1 MSTIAS
7 PRDPPRRTPTNSNR
21 PSFETSR
28 SALASPVLTQ
38 GPTQPPGPP
47 QQQQRKTSNRAALR
61 EYYNL
66 RASAPRIEIPD
77 SEVPATEIDAP
88 DFNADEYVAK
98 VVEKSSLEELL
109 RLYTRVVGE
118 VRALDA
124 EKKALVYDNYSKLIT
139 ATETIRK
146 MRANMDPLNPMASTL
161 DPAIAQ
167 IYSQA
172 SSIRD
177 ALRETVPSPDSVEGK
192 KRDAAT
198 RQQRTRELA
207 VQVLATPERLRALV
221 SEGKIAQARK
231 EWVMPRKLLESWKEK
246 GLGGSDV
253 EECIEEGDE
262 AMRPLDNKSSASS
275 PRISRDER
283 LSRDERRSRDSL
295 SAFSFKLQQLLA
307 HGKLRKRENSC
318 SARFPSSPLARAL
331 PLASPKRFCS
341 CHSSNN
347 SSLKMADNGA
357 WGAWQVESST
367 FTKTVVAA
375 MQKLYPEEIADK
387 SWDNVGLLVGNSE
400 IDAEKTK
407 KVLVT
412 NDLTYQV
419 AVDAI
424 EQDVSVIVSYH
435 PFIFGGLKSI
445 TNKDPQQATLLRL
458 AKAGIAVYCPHT
470 AVDAAPEGL
479 NTWLADIVSGPHQS
493 QRSVA
498 IPCSSAPSSHSGA
511 GYGAIGRFDNAVS
524 LSEIIL
530 RLAEKLGG
538 LKHVMV
544 ASPVGADVK
553 TTKIGSFGVCA
564 GSGYD
569 VLKKAEVDLL
579 VTGETSHHSALRA
592 IQQGQTLVQV
602 FHSNSERGYL
612 QEVLRPKLEAAIKE
626 NVPEVEVV
634 VSKYDKDPFTILD
647 VNDLK

>member
-1 MSTIAS
+1 
-7 PRDPPRRTPTNSNR
+7 
-21 PSFETSR
+21 
-28 SALASPVLTQ
+28 
-38 GPTQPPGPP
+38 
-47 QQQQRKTSNRAALR
+47 
-61 EYYNL
+61 
-66 RASAPRIEIPD
+66 
-77 SEVPATEIDAP
+77 
-88 DFNADEYVAK
+88 
-98 VVEKSSLEELL
+98 
-109 RLYTRVVGE
+109 
-118 VRALDA
+118 
-124 EKKALVYDNYSKLIT
+124 
-139 ATETIRK
+139 
-146 MRANMDPLNPMASTL
+146 
-161 DPAIAQ
+161 
-167 IYSQA
+167 
-172 SSIRD
+172 
-177 ALRETVPSPDSVEGK
+177 
-192 KRDAAT
+192 
-198 RQQRTRELA
+198 
-207 VQVLATPERLRALV
+207 
-221 SEGKIAQARK
+221 
-231 EWVMPRKLLESWKEK
+231 
-246 GLGGSDV
+246 
-253 EECIEEGDE
+253 
-262 AMRPLDNKSSASS
+262 
-275 PRISRDER
+275 
-283 LSRDERRSRDSL
+283 
-295 SAFSFKLQQLLA
+295 
-307 HGKLRKRENSC
+307 
-318 SARFPSSPLARAL
+318 
-331 PLASPKRFCS
+331 
-341 CHSSNN
+341 
-347 SSLKMADNGA
+347 MADNGA

-367 FTKTVVAA
+367 FTKAVVAS
-375 MQKLYPEEIADK
+375 MQKLYPEQIADK

-400 IDAEKTK
+400 NDDKKTK

-445 TNKDPQQATLLRL
+445 TNRDPQQATLLRL

-493 QRSVA
+493 RRSVA
-498 IPCSSAPSSHSGA
+498 IPCSSAPPSHSGA

-553 TTKIGSFGVCA
+553 TTKISSFGVCA

-612 QEVLRPKLEAAIKE
+612 QEVLKPKLEAAIKE

>member
-1 MSTIAS
+1 MRGSVLRLNRLLTTIS
-7 PRDPPRRTPTNSNR
+7 S
-21 PSFETSR
+21 
-28 SALASPVLTQ
+28 SPV
-38 GPTQPPGPP
+38 
-47 QQQQRKTSNRAALR
+47 A
-61 EYYNL
+61 
-66 RASAPRIEIPD
+66 
-77 SEVPATEIDAP
+77 
-88 DFNADEYVAK
+88 
-98 VVEKSSLEELL
+98 
-109 RLYTRVVGE
+109 RV
-118 VRALDA
+118 
-124 EKKALVYDNYSKLIT
+124 
-139 ATETIRK
+139 
-146 MRANMDPLNPMASTL
+146 
-161 DPAIAQ
+161 
-167 IYSQA
+167 
-172 SSIRD
+172 
-177 ALRETVPSPDSVEGK
+177 
-192 KRDAAT
+192 
-198 RQQRTRELA
+198 
-207 VQVLATPERLRALV
+207 
-221 SEGKIAQARK
+221 
-231 EWVMPRKLLESWKEK
+231 
-246 GLGGSDV
+246 
-253 EECIEEGDE
+253 
-262 AMRPLDNKSSASS
+262 
-275 PRISRDER
+275 
-283 LSRDERRSRDSL
+283 
-295 SAFSFKLQQLLA
+295 
-307 HGKLRKRENSC
+307 
-318 SARFPSSPLARAL
+318 L
-331 PLASPKRFCS
+331 PLANPKRFCS
-341 CHSSNN
+341 SCHSTKG

-367 FTKTVVAA
+367 FTKAVVAA

-400 IDAEKTK
+400 NDAKKTK

-424 EQDVSVIVSYH
+424 EQDVSVIISYH

-498 IPCSSAPSSHSGA
+498 ISCSSAPSSHSGA
-511 GYGAIGRFDNAVS
+511 GYGAIGHFDNAVS

-553 TTKIGSFGVCA
+553 TTKISSFGVCA

-647 VNDLK
+647 VNNLK